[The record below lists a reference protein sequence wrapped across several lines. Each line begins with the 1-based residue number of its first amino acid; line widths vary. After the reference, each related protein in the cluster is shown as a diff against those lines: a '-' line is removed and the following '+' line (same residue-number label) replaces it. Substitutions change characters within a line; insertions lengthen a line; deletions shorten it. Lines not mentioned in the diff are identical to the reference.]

1 MDEKLLRFRHI
12 AQQTIEQLDQA
23 NQNLLQD
30 EEINI
35 EKKETALHFAARNGH
50 FLGYQSMIKTAK
62 DKV

>member
-30 EEINI
+30 EEINN
-35 EKKETALHFAARNGH
+35 EKGTFKYYVSKQGWWM
-50 FLGYQSMIKTAK
+50 GYAK
-62 DKV
+62 CLLLLTR